1 VGQKLEVVEEEEIEK
16 RASKTKWKKPKGIK
30 VIALI
35 FCKRLHNYFALGH
48 ARLTHLEKLVG
59 HM

>member
-1 VGQKLEVVEEEEIEK
+1 VQTREGGASGIVEGEVEK

-35 FCKRLHNYFALGH
+35 FCKNPSLFLSYTRN
-48 ARLTHLEKLVG
+48 
-59 HM
+59 